1 MDALASIS
9 CFMADAI
16 STGSRLDLKV
26 FENSPVTFFS
36 RLFSNLSKN
45 PKTFPCSAVSYH
57 FTNITSI
64 RLVKK
69 ATTPNYCP
77 KRAYLIDL
85 GFST

>member
-26 FENSPVTFFS
+26 LEKIPVTFFS
-36 RLFSNLSKN
+36 RPFSNLSKN
-45 PKTFPCSAVSYH
+45 PKTFPCSAVSYQ
-57 FTNITSI
+57 FTNITSNQ
-64 RLVKK
+64 LVKK
-69 ATTPNYCP
+69 GTTPNYCP